1 MLGTW
6 YSSAAQCWT
15 AEKVTNTIDRC
26 SSASTSVVHPCL
38 FDELRK
44 DKVQAAEDTD
54 EAGAVPRPDVV
65 YLEDSLEN
73 LGFIV

>member
-1 MLGTW
+1 M
-6 YSSAAQCWT
+6 
-15 AEKVTNTIDRC
+15 TNSIDRC
-26 SSASTSVVHPCL
+26 SSANTSVVLPRL

-54 EAGAVPRPDVV
+54 EAAAVPRPDLVN
-65 YLEDSLEN
+65 LEESLEN